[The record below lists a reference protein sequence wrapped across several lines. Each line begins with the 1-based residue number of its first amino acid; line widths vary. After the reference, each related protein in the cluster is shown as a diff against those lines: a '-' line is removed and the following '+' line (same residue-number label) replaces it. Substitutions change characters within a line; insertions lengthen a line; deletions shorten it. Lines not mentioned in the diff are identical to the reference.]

1 MTDGREPDMNRILV
15 LKMATA
21 GMVALEV
28 AMVALTEFWPAA
40 LSMAVVFAVALW
52 RLTSPHPGATVLAVL
67 VAAFLLELIPL
78 PFYARESQVDWIT
91 QGLAGVL
98 STVGLY
104 AAGALLLTRGR
115 TDEDSEPARQRI
127 LS

>member
-40 LSMAVVFAVALW
+40 LAMAVVFAVALW

-98 STVGLY
+98 S
-104 AAGALLLTRGR
+104 AGGPCAGRGPFVSPGR
-115 TDEDSEPARQRI
+115 
-127 LS
+127 